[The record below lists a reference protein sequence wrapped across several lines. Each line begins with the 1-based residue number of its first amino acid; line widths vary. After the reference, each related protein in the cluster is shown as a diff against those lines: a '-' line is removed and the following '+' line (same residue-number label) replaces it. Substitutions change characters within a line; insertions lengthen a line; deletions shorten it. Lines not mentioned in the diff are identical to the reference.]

1 LALSVLFILIRS
13 IYRLVELHSG
23 FASAFANNEP
33 AFMVLEAP
41 MIILATGVLAAIHPG
56 YAFDGKWS
64 ATSWSFRGKTTN
76 SKA

>member
-1 LALSVLFILIRS
+1 LAVLFIFIRS

-41 MIILATGVLAAIHPG
+41 MIILATGVLAAFHPG
-56 YAFDGKWS
+56 YALDGNWN
-64 ATSWSFRGKTTN
+64 ATSWSFRKEVVED
-76 SKA
+76 KA